1 MKLSRRAFLG
11 GAAASVGLPLL
22 EAMLRPDGL
31 SLAHALGGD
40 DKLAQ
45 RLLFYYIPNGIHM
58 AAWTPKK
65 EGAGYD
71 LPPILAPLEKVKDQ
85 VSVLTGLANL
95 PAKPDG
101 PGDHAAGTGSF
112 LTAMHCKKTAG
123 ADIRNGI
130 SVDQVAANAL
140 GDLTPLRS
148 LQLGMEGGA
157 NVGSCDSGYS
167 CIYSRNISWSGP
179 KTVLPKLT
187 NPQLVYERLFAGL
200 NSTLSKKEAARRRI
214 YRKSVLDA
222 VLGDA
227 KRLHA
232 RLGMTD
238 RFKLDE
244 YMNSVREVEKRLD
257 KLGQSATCEVPG
269 APEKPKNFIE
279 KLDLMTEMMVL
290 AMRCDRT
297 RFITF
302 MLGNAGSNRSYAF
315 IGVPG
320 AHHQISHHQDKQENF
335 DKLQKI
341 DIWEVT
347 QLAMLLEKMAAIPE
361 GDGTLLDNCL
371 VMAHSDSSFAQ
382 THDVRGLPVMT
393 AGRAGGKLRT
403 GLHVAGNGDPIT
415 RVGLTMQHLVGEP
428 VASWGTGGMAVSNP
442 ITEIM
447 S

>member
-1 MKLSRRAFLG
+1 MNMSRRAFLG
-11 GAAASVGLPLL
+11 GAAATVGLPLF

-31 SLAHALGGD
+31 SLAHALGGN
-40 DKLAQ
+40 DKLAR
-45 RLLFYYIPNGIHM
+45 RLLFYYVPNGIHM

-65 EGAGYD
+65 TGAGYD

-157 NVGSCDSGYS
+157 NVGTCDSGYS
-167 CIYSRNISWSGP
+167 CIYPRNISWSGP

-187 NPQLVYERLFAGL
+187 NPQLVYERLFGGL
-200 NSTLSKKEAARRRI
+200 NSKLSKQEAARRRI
-214 YRKSVLDA
+214 YRKSVLDH
-222 VLGDA
+222 VLDDA

-232 RLGMTD
+232 KLGMTD
-238 RFKLDE
+238 RLKLDE
-244 YMNSVREVEKRLD
+244 YMSSVREVEKRLD
-257 KLGQSATCEVPG
+257 KLDQGPKCEVPE
-269 APEKPKNFIE
+269 APDKPKNFIE
-279 KLDLMTEMMVL
+279 RLSLMTEMMVL

-302 MLGNAGSNRSYAF
+302 MLGNGGSNRSYAF
-315 IGVPG
+315 IGVAG
-320 AHHQISHHQDKQENF
+320 AHHQISHHQNKQENF

-361 GDGTLLDNCL
+361 GDGTMLDNSL
-371 VMAHSDSSFAQ
+371 VFFSSECEDGNKHRH
-382 THDVRGLPVMT
+382 TNLPVLL
-393 AGRAGGKLRT
+393 AGKGGGAIDPGRHLVYDSTTPIANLFVSMLDAVEVPVESFGNSTGKLT
-403 GLHVAGNGDPIT
+403 KLKA
-415 RVGLTMQHLVGEP
+415 
-428 VASWGTGGMAVSNP
+428 
-442 ITEIM
+442 
-447 S
+447 